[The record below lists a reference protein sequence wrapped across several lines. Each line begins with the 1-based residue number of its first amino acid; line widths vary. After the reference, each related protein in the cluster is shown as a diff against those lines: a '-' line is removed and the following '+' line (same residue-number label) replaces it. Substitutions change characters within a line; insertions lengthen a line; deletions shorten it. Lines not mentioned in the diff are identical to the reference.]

1 MKQDIGLNQAK
12 TGKEVAR
19 TRAETTG
26 ENISTLNSDRLLNL
40 VWTLYKS
47 NRPDNN
53 FMRPFEAAM
62 PDSCQLFFISE
73 NEFIYPE
80 KFALIS
86 AADIWH
92 VARLDRSG
100 IFRRKIKIAENGHE
114 YEAVLYTIH
123 LGENISGREIAAGIL
138 QTSHSR
144 LESDCEHRLYALLG
158 SLKRC
163 YAEFLASSVL
173 KNFIRNKSAFQ
184 YVVNVTTNEIITST
198 LPPDGRLVIYPGI
211 AAIQMFDRLKIQN
224 AETDKEHG
232 NIKITNCTIMGN
244 NYSVISINQPHD
256 KANSEITS
264 APMTG
269 DIFIE
274 IREQIR
280 TLMEATGRLDLQ
292 KGQFVDEDHI
302 SLIDRIH
309 LSAESLG
316 RLLYQAGQ
324 QDDNLNQEQ
333 LSEFIYRDFDSRIE
347 IPSGSD
353 RDNRIKEKGKLVGA
367 EK

>member
-1 MKQDIGLNQAK
+1 LKQDIGLNQANSEEK
-12 TGKEVAR
+12 AVTV
-19 TRAETTG
+19 TAETTG
-26 ENISTLNSDRLLNL
+26 ENVSTLNSDRLLNL
-40 VWTLYKS
+40 VWTLYK
-47 NRPDNN
+47 NKRPENN
-53 FMRPFEAAM
+53 FMRPFETAL
-62 PDSCQLFFISE
+62 PDSCRLFFISE

-80 KFALIS
+80 KFSLIS

-100 IFRRKIKIAENGHE
+100 IFRRKIKIIEDGHE

-123 LGENISGREIAAGIL
+123 LGENISGFEIAAGIL
-138 QTSHSR
+138 QISHAGPGSN
-144 LESDCEHRLYALLG
+144 CEHRLYALLG

-163 YAEFLASSVL
+163 YTEFLDSSVL

-184 YVVNVTTNEIITST
+184 YVVNVATNEIIAST

-224 AETDKEHG
+224 AETDNERG
-232 NIKITNCTIMGN
+232 NIKIANCTIMGN
-244 NYSVISINQPHD
+244 NYSVVSINQPRD
-256 KANSEITS
+256 KANAEITS

-280 TLMEATGRLDLQ
+280 TIMEATNQLYLQ

-309 LSAESLG
+309 LSADSLN
-316 RLLYQAGQ
+316 RLIYQAGQ
-324 QDDNLNQEQ
+324 QDEHLNQAQ
-333 LSEFIYRDFDSRIE
+333 LSEFISRDFDSRID
-347 IPSGSD
+347 ILPGSE
-353 RDNRIKEKGKLVGA
+353 RNNRIRDKGKLVSA
-367 EK
+367 KK